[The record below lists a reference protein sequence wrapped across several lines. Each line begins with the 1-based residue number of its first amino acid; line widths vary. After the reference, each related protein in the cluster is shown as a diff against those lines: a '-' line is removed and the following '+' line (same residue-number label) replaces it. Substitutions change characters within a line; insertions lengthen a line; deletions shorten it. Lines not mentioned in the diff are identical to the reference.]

1 MFKLNLVAERKD
13 LTKYPQD
20 LITLDI
26 DKDLFR
32 KEYVLGEFYLL
43 KEIRSI
49 SYQGKIGLK

>member
-1 MFKLNLVAERKD
+1 MFKVNLVAERKD